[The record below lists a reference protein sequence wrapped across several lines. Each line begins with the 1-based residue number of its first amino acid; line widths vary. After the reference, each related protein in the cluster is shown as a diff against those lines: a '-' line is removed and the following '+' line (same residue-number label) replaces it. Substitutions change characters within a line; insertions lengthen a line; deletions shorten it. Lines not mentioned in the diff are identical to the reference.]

1 MEIHTLMEKD
11 EEYSVNP
18 FREELPMPDTVVI
31 VVMPSLDRSLPR
43 SLDARS
49 LDARSLP
56 KHAETTD
63 LIVDGFAICCLT
75 LLIQRYCSLCFIGWN
90 VSRVLLR

>member
-1 MEIHTLMEKD
+1 MEKD

-31 VVMPSLDRSLPR
+31 VVMPSLDRSLP
-43 SLDARS
+43 RS